1 MTDTLITNA
10 VTIIIALLAGIVALH
25 QVKLNVVS
33 DARIKWIESL
43 RDALSQYCTE
53 LHKCSLLKAN
63 FFDEKAGKTGQEL
76 DNVLCKFYPP
86 YSESS
91 NEVLRLQSKV
101 LLYLDS
107 HDEQQ
112 KKIEDLLLENS
123 LLLHDK
129 NEYNIEF
136 IRRNIEQIIRLAKE
150 VFGAELKKSKRLFK
164 I

>member
-1 MTDTLITNA
+1 MTNTIITNA
-10 VTIIIALLAGIVALH
+10 VTIIIALFAGIVALH

-43 RDALSQYCTE
+43 RDTISQYCTE

-63 FFDEKAGKTGQEL
+63 FFDEKKDKTGQEL
-76 DNVLCKFYPP
+76 ENVLIKFYPP

-107 HDEQQ
+107 NDETHKQ
-112 KKIEDLLLENS
+112 IEDLLRQNS

-129 NEYNIEF
+129 NEYHIEK
-136 IRRNIEQIIRLAKE
+136 IRRNIEQIIRLSKE
-150 VFGAELKKSKRLFK
+150 IFKAELKKSKRLFK

>member
-1 MTDTLITNA
+1 MTETLITNA
-10 VTIIIALLAGIVALH
+10 ATIIIALLAGIVALH

-63 FFDEKAGKTGQEL
+63 FFDEREGKTGQEL
-76 DNVLCKFYPP
+76 DNVLSRFYPP

-107 HDEQQ
+107 NDPKHKQ
-112 KKIEDLLLENS
+112 IEDMLRQNS

-129 NEYNIEF
+129 NGYYVDK
-136 IRRNIEQIIRLAKE
+136 IRRNIEKIIRLAKE
-150 VFGAELKKSKRLFK
+150 VFRVEFKKSKSLFN